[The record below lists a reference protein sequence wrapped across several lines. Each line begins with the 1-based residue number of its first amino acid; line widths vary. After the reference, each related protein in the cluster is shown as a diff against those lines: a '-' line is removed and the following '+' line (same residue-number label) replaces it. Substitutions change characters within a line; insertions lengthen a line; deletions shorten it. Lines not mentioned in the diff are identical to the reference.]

1 MMSEHVIWTQWDDLV
16 VPRKFK
22 RLSPVTTPIDTADLS
37 EITFYV
43 PTYMGGRP
51 VLELTK
57 KMPNLKILQ
66 MLNAGF
72 DDALEFVR
80 DGMTLCN
87 GKSIHDDSTAEL
99 AVGLTIASL
108 RGFPDFVRNQDKSAW
123 VHVKNKS
130 INDRKIG
137 IIGFG
142 SIGITIAKILSG
154 FAVEIIPF
162 TQSGRDNT
170 IAITDLDKHLPK
182 LDVVILIL
190 PLTAETRKLFDAKRL
205 ALMKD
210 GSLLVNV
217 ARGPIVD
224 TDALV
229 AELNSGRITAALDV
243 TDPEPLPSDHPLW
256 RTKGVLISPHVG
268 GNTSAFEKRARRLI
282 ESQLQLLSEGK
293 PLNNVIV
300 TGN

>member
-1 MMSEHVIWTQWDDLV
+1 MMTEHVIWTQWDDLV
-16 VPRKFK
+16 VPSKFK
-22 RLSPVTTPIDTADLS
+22 RLSPVTTPIDSADLS

-51 VLELTK
+51 ALELTK

-66 MLNAGF
+66 MPNAGF

-142 SIGITIAKILSG
+142 SIGTTIAKMLSG

-170 IAITDLDKHLPK
+170 IAITDLDKHLPT

-190 PLTAETRKLFDAKRL
+190 PLTSESRKLFDAKRL

-256 RTKGVLISPHVG
+256 RAKGVLISPHVG

-282 ESQLQLLSEGK
+282 ESQLQLLSDGK

-300 TGN
+300 AGN